1 MVEMVKSLDAILIVT
16 NNNYTDT
23 SLREELRTLLQR
35 GRKQNLFAVKSAS
48 STRPLTPSS
57 VHCDCWEPLRVG

>member
-23 SLREELRTLLQR
+23 SLREELRILLQR
-35 GRKQNLFAVKSAS
+35 GRKQS
-48 STRPLTPSS
+48 
-57 VHCDCWEPLRVG
+57 G